1 MGKTEF
7 YLVSSLEKVFPCKR
21 PKPMENTTLSVW
33 AGMRGAVQLVFHGS
47 EKDKGSL
54 WHSYRISVK
63 GAPAPT
69 ELYKVELLPSDFPSW
84 EDAAEDENY
93 LTHEPGLF
101 PDLLMPLEDGI
112 IRPIPRQYRSVWISF
127 PVTEETLPGT
137 YEVAIEAR
145 PEAVGISGNGA
156 QQEEADCGCKS
167 GMQETAADDCAER
180 TVLSFFLRVG
190 NVKMDKQKLI
200 HTEWFHGDC
209 LAAYYHVEPLSEA
222 HWAIMERFIRQAGR
236 RHGVNML
243 LTPVFTPP
251 LDTEVGGE
259 RPTVQLVGI
268 TGTKGKYSFDFS
280 ALARW
285 TAICRENGIEYLEI
299 AHLFT
304 QWGARATPKIIACI
318 DGENRRIFGWDV
330 PADSPKY
337 REFLE
342 CFLPA
347 LQAELQKLGYDR
359 EHVYFHISDEPS
371 EENKSSYLAAKK
383 QAADLLSGYPVID
396 ALSSFSL
403 YQTGI
408 VEHPAASNDHIQ
420 SFIDAQVSDLWVYY
434 CCAQGIDVPNRFYAM
449 PSARNRIM
457 GVLMYLYQIKGFLH
471 WGYNFYFTQY
481 SRKPADPYRM
491 THSDYAF
498 PSGDAYLVYPGED
511 GEPLTFIRAEVQNEA
526 LADIR
531 ILNTLEKWKGRGEA
545 EKIIYGEE
553 TEPFTFKKYPH
564 SAEYLLS
571 LREKLFDALENG

>member
-33 AGMRGAVQLVFHGS
+33 AGMRGAVQLVFYAS
-47 EKDKGSL
+47 EKGEGSL

-63 GAPAPT
+63 GAPTPT

-251 LDTEVGGE
+251 LDTEVGRE
-259 RPTVQLVGI
+259 RPTVQLVGV
-268 TGTKGKYSFDFS
+268 TRTEGKYSFDFS
-280 ALARW
+280 ALERW
-285 TAICRENGIEYLEI
+285 TALCRKSGIQYLEI

-304 QWGARATPKIIACI
+304 QWGAYATPKIMACV
-318 DGENRRIFGWDV
+318 DGEMKRIFGWDV
-330 PADSPKY
+330 PADSPAY

-342 CFLPA
+342 SFLPA
-347 LQAELQKLGYDR
+347 LKTSLEEMGYDR

-371 EENKSSYLAAKK
+371 EEHMDSYLAAKR
-383 QAADLLSGYPVID
+383 QVLDLLEGYPVID
-396 ALSSFSL
+396 ALSSFSF
-403 YQTGI
+403 YQKGI
-408 VEHPAASNDHIQ
+408 VKQPVPANDHIQ
-420 SFIDAQVSDLWVYY
+420 PFLNARVPGLWVYY
-434 CCAQGIDVPNRFYAM
+434 CCCQGVDVPNRFYAM
-449 PSARNRIM
+449 PSQRNRIM
-457 GVLMYLYQIKGFLH
+457 GVLMYLHRIEGFLH
-471 WGYNFYFTQY
+471 WGYNFYYTQF
-481 SRKPADPYRM
+481 SRRLADPYRM
-491 THSDYAF
+491 THADYAF
-498 PSGDAYLVYPGED
+498 PSGDAYLVYPGE
-511 GEPLTFIRAEVQNEA
+511 GGMPLTSIRAEVQSEG

-531 ILNTLEKWKGRGEA
+531 ILDTLEQKKGRQEA

-553 TEPFTFKKYPH
+553 KGGFTFRNYPH

-571 LREKLFDALENG
+571 LREKLFDVLENG

>member
-33 AGMRGAVQLVFHGS
+33 AGMRGAVQLVFYAS
-47 EKDKGSL
+47 EKDEGSL

-63 GAPAPT
+63 GAPMPA

-101 PDLLMPLEDGI
+101 PDLLMPLEDGL
-112 IRPIPRQYRSVWISF
+112 IRPLHRQYRSVWISF

-137 YEVAIEAR
+137 YEVTIEAR
-145 PEAVGISGNGA
+145 PEAAGISGNGA
-156 QQEEADCGCKS
+156 SQEGTDCGCKS
-167 GMQETAADDCAER
+167 GMQENAADDCAER
-180 TVLSFFLRVG
+180 TSLSFFLRVG
-190 NVKMDKQKLI
+190 NVKLDKQKLI

-209 LAAYYHVEPLSEA
+209 LADYYHVEPLSEA

-259 RPTVQLVGI
+259 RPTVQLVGV

-318 DGENRRIFGWDV
+318 DGEMRRIFGWDV

-347 LQAELQKLGYDR
+347 LQSELQKLGYDR

-403 YQTGI
+403 YETGI
-408 VEHPAASNDHIQ
+408 VEHPVPSNDHIQ
-420 SFIDAQVSDLWVYY
+420 SFIDAQVPDLWVYY
-434 CCAQGIDVPNRFYAM
+434 CCSQGIDVPNRFYAM

-471 WGYNFYFTQY
+471 SF
-481 SRKPADPYRM
+481 
-491 THSDYAF
+491 
-498 PSGDAYLVYPGED
+498 
-511 GEPLTFIRAEVQNEA
+511 
-526 LADIR
+526 
-531 ILNTLEKWKGRGEA
+531 
-545 EKIIYGEE
+545 
-553 TEPFTFKKYPH
+553 
-564 SAEYLLS
+564 
-571 LREKLFDALENG
+571 